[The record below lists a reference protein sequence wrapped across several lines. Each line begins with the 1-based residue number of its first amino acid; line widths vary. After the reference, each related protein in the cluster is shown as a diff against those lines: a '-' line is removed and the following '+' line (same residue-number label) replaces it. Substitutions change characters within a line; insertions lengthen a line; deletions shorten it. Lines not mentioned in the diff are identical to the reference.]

1 MSLFNKNNNQVS
13 NIHTQVTAVKKD
25 FTPIRHIAKS
35 VKDYQQQLVVKEVAS
50 LEELRFIRESFDEVL
65 KEDKTLKDEM
75 EKFGEVF
82 TSLSESA
89 MKYEDVKADISQSVE
104 DARQKM
110 EVLERS
116 TIELKSQ
123 FEEIESFYATLQES
137 IISIS
142 ENMAAITNIANQTNM
157 LALNASIEA
166 ARAGEQGLGFAVV
179 ADQVKNLAQEIKV
192 LVSNVEDNL
201 KSVDAD
207 TKQLSEGITNTKNSL
222 QVNIEKAE
230 EAAGVIDEINV
241 AAAGADNVQ
250 DEIKSISD
258 NATSELRVFTGE
270 LDQIEGQYSDVQ
282 SHIEEANDLGTTKS
296 VMFENI
302 DNMLSQVEPLIKELE
317 RG

>member
-1 MSLFNKNNNQVS
+1 MALFNRNNNQAS
-13 NIHTQVTAVKKD
+13 NMVTQVTTVKKD
-25 FTPIRHIAKS
+25 YTPIRHIAKS

-241 AAAGADNVQ
+241 AASGADNVQ

>member
-1 MSLFNKNNNQVS
+1 MAFFNRNNNQAS
-13 NIHTQVTAVKKD
+13 DTNTKASVTKKD
-25 FTPIRHIAKS
+25 YTPIRHIAKS
-35 VKDYQQQLVVKEVAS
+35 IKDYQQQLVLKEVAS
-50 LEELRFIRESFDEVL
+50 LEELRFIHESFDEVL
-65 KEDKTLKDEM
+65 KEDKELKEEM

-89 MKYEDVKADISQSVE
+89 MKYDDVKADISLSVE

-110 EVLERS
+110 EILEKS

-137 IISIS
+137 IVNISQ
-142 ENMAAITNIANQTNM
+142 NMAAITNIANQTNM

-192 LVSNVEDNL
+192 LVNNVEDNL
-201 KSVDAD
+201 DSVDAD
-207 TKQLSEGITNTKNSL
+207 TKQLSEGITNTKEAL

-230 EAAGVIDEINV
+230 EATGVIDKINE
-241 AAAGADNVQ
+241 AAAGADGVQ
-250 DEIKSISD
+250 DEIRSVSN

-270 LDQIEGQYSDVQ
+270 LDQIEGQYNNVQ
-282 SHIEEANDLGTTKS
+282 NHIEEANNLGTTKS

-317 RG
+317 H

>member
-241 AAAGADNVQ
+241 AASGADNVQ

>member
-1 MSLFNKNNNQVS
+1 MGFFNKNNNVS
-13 NIHTQVTAVKKD
+13 NVPVQVNAVKKD
-25 FTPIRHIAKS
+25 YTPIRHIAKS
-35 VKDYQQQLVVKEVAS
+35 IKDYQQQLVVKEVAS
-50 LEELRFIRESFDEVL
+50 LEELRFIHESFNIVLNEDKEL
-65 KEDKTLKDEM
+65 KEEM

-82 TSLSESA
+82 TSLSSSA
-89 MKYEDVKADISQSVE
+89 MRYEDVKVDISQSVD
-104 DARQKM
+104 DAREKM
-110 EVLERS
+110 EILEKS

-137 IISIS
+137 IVSIS
-142 ENMAAITNIANQTNM
+142 QNMAAITNIANQTNM

-207 TKQLSEGITNTKNSL
+207 TKQLTEGISNTKDAL

-230 EAAGVIDEINV
+230 EATGVIDKINE
-241 AAAGADNVQ
+241 AAAGADDVQ
-250 DEIKSISD
+250 NEIKSISD

-270 LDQIEGQYSDVQ
+270 LDQIEGQYNDVQ
-282 SHIEEANDLGTTKS
+282 NHIEEANNLGTTKS
-296 VMFENI
+296 ALFENI
-302 DNMLSQVEPLIKELE
+302 DNMLSQIDPLIKDIEHN
-317 RG
+317 